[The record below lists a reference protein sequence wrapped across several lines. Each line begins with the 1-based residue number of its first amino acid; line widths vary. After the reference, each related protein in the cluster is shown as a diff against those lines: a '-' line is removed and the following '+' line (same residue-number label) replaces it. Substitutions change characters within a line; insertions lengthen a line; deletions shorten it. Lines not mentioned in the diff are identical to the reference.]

1 MCAEPRR
8 GSGLEAEEGP
18 GAEARGGV
26 SSQEGRVIGKARRWG
41 AGDVLPEPSP
51 PRQRGAWEPPGGPED
66 GGLPGAR
73 RAPGPRR

>member
-41 AGDVLPEPSP
+41 VEVANSFLKEGEE
-51 PRQRGAWEPPGGPED
+51 RRREKREERRGEKKEASIQQKNY
-66 GGLPGAR
+66 
-73 RAPGPRR
+73 